1 MKKAMEL
8 AAEKAGWGKP
18 LPKGHAMGIALS
30 PPAFYFTPVVQI
42 AEVSVGTDKRVK
54 LHRVICA
61 LDCGIVINPDSVE
74 AQMEGGFVFGVT
86 AALNG
91 KITLKKGSVEQENF
105 DDYPLLT
112 IDEMPVVETAIVES
126 SEPPTGTG
134 EPGVPAA
141 APAVANAVFAATGQ
155 RVRTLPIV
163 LS

>member
-1 MKKAMEL
+1 
-8 AAEKAGWGKP
+8 
-18 LPKGHAMGIALS
+18 
-30 PPAFYFTPVVQI
+30 
-42 AEVSVGTDKRVK
+42 
-54 LHRVICA
+54 
-61 LDCGIVINPDSVE
+61 
-74 AQMEGGFVFGVT
+74 
-86 AALNG
+86 
-91 KITLKKGSVEQENF
+91 LKKGRVEQENF

-126 SEPPTGTG
+126 TEPPTGTG